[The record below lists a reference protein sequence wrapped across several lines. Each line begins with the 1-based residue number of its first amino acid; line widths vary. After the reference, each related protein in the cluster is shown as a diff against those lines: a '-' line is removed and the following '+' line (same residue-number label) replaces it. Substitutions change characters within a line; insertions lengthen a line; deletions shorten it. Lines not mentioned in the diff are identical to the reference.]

1 MEDPG
6 GDFTLCA
13 KEEERRDDE
22 AARRCG
28 GWTIPFFIL
37 FVAALAALA
46 HGDLAA
52 AAALFLVFK
61 LADLAS
67 LSLAESK
74 RESLRSRLIRNVE
87 SKAILART
95 LVGAVVGTAFQG
107 SGSRT

>member
-1 MEDPG
+1 M
-6 GDFTLCA
+6 
-13 KEEERRDDE
+13 
-22 AARRCG
+22 
-28 GWTIPFFIL
+28 
-37 FVAALAALA
+37 AALAALA
-46 HGDLAA
+46 HGDSAA

-95 LVGAVVGTAFQG
+95 LDGADSVPRFGLQNIESNKGDGQSTEERAGV
-107 SGSRT
+107 